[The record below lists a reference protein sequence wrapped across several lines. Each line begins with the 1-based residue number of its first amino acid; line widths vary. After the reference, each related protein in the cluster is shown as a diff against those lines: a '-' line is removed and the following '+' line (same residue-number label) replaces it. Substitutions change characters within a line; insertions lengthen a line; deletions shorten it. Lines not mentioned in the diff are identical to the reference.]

1 MLAELLVEAQP
12 VPDDLVVLQVR
23 VQEDGGAALRG
34 LDQGVRPPAAQH
46 HCEEQPAPVLQHSTV
61 LISQRTPA
69 LVSIRQRSEL

>member
-34 LDQGVRPPAAQH
+34 LDQGVGPPAAQH
-46 HCEEQPAPVLQHSTV
+46 QHCEDNTAPVL
-61 LISQRTPA
+61 
-69 LVSIRQRSEL
+69 

>member
-34 LDQGVRPPAAQH
+34 LDLGVRPPAAQH
-46 HCEEQPAPVLQHSTV
+46 QHC
-61 LISQRTPA
+61 
-69 LVSIRQRSEL
+69 

>member
-46 HCEEQPAPVLQHSTV
+46 HCEDNTAPVL
-61 LISQRTPA
+61 
-69 LVSIRQRSEL
+69 